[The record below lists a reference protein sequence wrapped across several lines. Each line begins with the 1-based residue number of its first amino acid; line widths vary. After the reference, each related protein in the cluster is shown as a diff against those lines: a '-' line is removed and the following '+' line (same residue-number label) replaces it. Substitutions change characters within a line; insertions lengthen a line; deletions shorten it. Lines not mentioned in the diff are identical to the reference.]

1 MKMELK
7 VLQCEEQTI
16 NCFCNTLKNE
26 GRGNITSIE
35 ESRERR
41 KETIIVGKIMKV
53 VPSSTETIN
62 ITIILREVLPN
73 CEYGQK
79 FKAVVHKELAL
90 ALIKFSPEI
99 GDRLAFYEPVI
110 FSNPSFVDDDNIS
123 AKNPS
128 KYVVEIGGENNCMMW
143 AAKKQGVR
151 KSGQENTLNCSTS
164 AEENLVPSIE
174 NISPANGFDKPACD
188 SNQPGVIN
196 HSRNTAGGK
205 DNPPSTSLN
214 SKLSPIQRRPHN
226 TQSNTCYKYKS
237 LADIKSSALSG
248 DLERVNLFAVVHQ
261 IPKELTKTSSGKFT
275 KICKIIDE
283 SLGNRNFN
291 LHFFVPDDVLI
302 KQIEIGDILRLH
314 RVKMELFNDDVDG
327 RIFSNNDIVLLKGK
341 AIDCP
346 VHCTKNLQFPEAE
359 QKKASTLMT
368 WYKEKFL
375 VSQENEVTLLADITE
390 EGKYQVYC
398 QVVSKPVVD
407 SKKVILRV
415 TDGSVLTGL
424 NCCPSSSG
432 AVSPP
437 SHTVTEIHVFRQN
450 DAYALLKAGT
460 FVLLPEVKATR
471 FDALRLL
478 INTPTFK
485 VLDDQN
491 EKVAEIKRR
500 ISALEKKTENPDD
513 RVHNAEVTKSP
524 VKVKH
529 NNKAVNNN
537 SPDNETDQSYVTRSK
552 QINGIKEKQLKFSSC
567 VSKSC
572 INRREIDS
580 KKGKD
585 STEIENITV
594 TTVAKRRT
602 LFNPNCVYL
611 SDATS
616 EASEVVVE
624 NTLRNNKDP
633 SDEVQPSFGDL
644 LQLVK
649 NKYCSPRKTSYQN
662 SPKTSPSI
670 EQTNVKIN
678 DKGESLK
685 KNLQTPI
692 VKLVKLTEEEC
703 RSATSG
709 SQLNL
714 EDGVERRNARSRK
727 RTLKEEENLEDASTI
742 VNMAL
747 QNSIPKIA
755 EQSNKR
761 VRRESM
767 STELGED
774 ATVIATNNI
783 DVEVIQQNGGEH
795 VEKVCKWLFHPNN
808 KLGVKE
814 RMDTDVEEL
823 DIATAKL
830 ILLGMN
836 KDSPDL
842 AKCLTSMKRRL
853 RVFLVEVIPDPEPD
867 DLDLVSGYCHSG
879 CRQVFLY
886 SKIHWQEVGSY
897 NIPLCPDCIQIQQE
911 KQLELIFMLEL
922 HVFDANGLHST
933 ILVCREHAENFMRCS
948 VREYVEDIELRRSR
962 VCLLTDYTVKNT
974 FKSSIT
980 PMLDVTVTIMGKV
993 LFLIESTL
1001 KLPASP

>member
-524 VKVKH
+524 VK
-529 NNKAVNNN
+529 
-537 SPDNETDQSYVTRSK
+537 
-552 QINGIKEKQLKFSSC
+552 
-567 VSKSC
+567 
-572 INRREIDS
+572 
-580 KKGKD
+580 
-585 STEIENITV
+585 
-594 TTVAKRRT
+594 
-602 LFNPNCVYL
+602 
-611 SDATS
+611 
-616 EASEVVVE
+616 
-624 NTLRNNKDP
+624 
-633 SDEVQPSFGDL
+633 
-644 LQLVK
+644 
-649 NKYCSPRKTSYQN
+649 
-662 SPKTSPSI
+662 
-670 EQTNVKIN
+670 QTNVKIN